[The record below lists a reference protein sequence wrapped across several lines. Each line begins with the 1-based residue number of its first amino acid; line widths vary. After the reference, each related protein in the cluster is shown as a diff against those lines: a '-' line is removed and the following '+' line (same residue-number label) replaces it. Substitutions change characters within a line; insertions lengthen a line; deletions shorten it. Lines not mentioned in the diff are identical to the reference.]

1 MQKFIDTLKSIFG
14 GRSVRYGANA
24 TAMTLLFVAVLVM
37 VNVLAVRYPQR
48 IDMTATQQFTISQ
61 QTKQILAGLNGPIEI
76 VGYFGSQ
83 DRALETDV
91 DNRLKE
97 YVSASSQVSYR
108 FIDPDRDPVAAR
120 NDNISSYGE
129 IIVKYGD
136 RKISANGS
144 DEKAITGAI
153 LQATQDVQTTVY
165 FLTGHGE
172 RTIDDYNAQNI
183 SDVRTLLEENNF
195 VVDTINLTVQSA
207 VPLENTVL
215 VIADPQQELSAD
227 ENRLIGEY
235 FQNGG
240 RLIVL
245 SDPLSPAPLT
255 ELMATWGLAWQDDM
269 IVDQQS
275 QLGNPLAPAVLEYP
289 YTDITRDL
297 LGQASVFNSV
307 RSIKETSEPGS
318 VPEGVDLRVMLQ
330 SSENSSAATDFTN
343 GQVQVQETDAVGPLL
358 FGYAIT
364 VGDGRAV
371 VIGDADFISNGYL
384 TVAQANGALFRNAV
398 AWAAT
403 QDALISLPE
412 PEFVDRRVF
421 LTDSQSTLVFY
432 SSVLGL
438 PLLFIVS
445 GIVVWWRRR

>member
-1 MQKFIDTLKSIFG
+1 MQKLIDTLKSLFG
-14 GRSVRYGANA
+14 GRSMRYGANA
-24 TAMTLLFVAVLVM
+24 TAMTLLFVTVLVM
-37 VNVLAVRYPQR
+37 ANVLAVRNHRR

-61 QTKQILAGLNGPIEI
+61 QTRQILAELKGPVEI

-83 DRALETDV
+83 DRTLEADV

-97 YVSASSQVSYR
+97 YVTASDQVSYR
-108 FIDPDRDPVAAR
+108 FIDPDRDPIAAR
-120 NDNISSYGE
+120 NDNISANGD
-129 IIVKYGD
+129 IVIKYGD
-136 RKISANGS
+136 RKIIANGS

-153 LQATQDVQTTVY
+153 LQATQETQTTVY

-172 RTIDDYNAQNI
+172 RTIDDYNAQDI
-183 SDVRTLLEENNF
+183 SDVQTLLSDNNF
-195 VVDTINLTVQSA
+195 LVENINLTVQPA
-207 VPLENTVL
+207 IPVENSVL

-227 ENRLIGEY
+227 ENRLIGEF

-240 RLIVL
+240 RLIVM
-245 SDPLSPAPLT
+245 SDPMSPGPLND
-255 ELMATWGLAWQDDM
+255 LMLTWGLAWENNI

-275 QLGNPLAPAVLEYP
+275 QLGNPIAPAVLNYP

-297 LGQASVFNSV
+297 AGQASVFNAV
-307 RSIKETSEPGS
+307 RSIRETSEPGS
-318 VPEGVDLRVMLQ
+318 VPEGVDLGVLLE
-330 SSENSSAATDFTN
+330 SSDNSSAATDFTS
-343 GQVQVQETDAVGPLL
+343 GQVKVQETDVPGPLI
-358 FGYAIT
+358 FGYT
-364 VGDGRAV
+364 VAMGDGRAV
-371 VIGDADFISNGYL
+371 VIGDTDFISNGYL
-384 TVAQANGALFRNAV
+384 NVAQANGALFRNAV
-398 AWAAT
+398 AWAAA

-412 PEFVDRRVF
+412 PEFVNRQIF

>member
-1 MQKFIDTLKSIFG
+1 MHKFIDSLKSIFG

-37 VNVLAVRYPQR
+37 VNVLAVRNHRR

-61 QTKQILAGLNGPIEI
+61 QTRQILSGLKGPIEI
-76 VGYFGSQ
+76 VGYFGTQ
-83 DRALETDV
+83 DRALESDV

-97 YVSASSQVSYR
+97 YVAASNQVSYR
-108 FIDPDRDPVAAR
+108 FIDPDRDPIAAR
-120 NDNISSYGE
+120 NDNISSYGQ
-129 IIVKYGD
+129 IVVKYGD
-136 RKISANGS
+136 RTIVASGS

-153 LQATQDVQTTVY
+153 LQATQETQTTVY

-172 RTIDDYNAQNI
+172 RTLDDYNAQAI

-195 VVDTINLTVQSA
+195 IVENINLTVQPA
-207 VPLENTVL
+207 VPVENSVL
-215 VIADPQQELSAD
+215 VVADPQQALSAD
-227 ENRLIGEY
+227 ETRLIGEF

-245 SDPLSPAPLT
+245 SDPMSEAPLPD
-255 ELMATWGLAWQDDM
+255 LMASWGLAWQNDM

-297 LGQASVFNSV
+297 AGQASVFNSV

-318 VPEGVDLRVMLQ
+318 VPEGVDLRVLLQ
-330 SSENSSAATDFTN
+330 SSTNSSAATDFSN
-343 GQVQVQETDAVGPLL
+343 GQVQVQAGDTPGPLT

-364 VGDGRAV
+364 VGQGRAV
-371 VIGDADFISNGYL
+371 VIGDADFVSNGYL
-384 TVAQANGALFRNAV
+384 KVAQANGALFRNAV
-398 AWAAT
+398 AWVAA

-412 PEFVDRRVF
+412 PEFVNRQVF
-421 LTDSQSTLVFY
+421 LTDAQSTLIFY

-438 PLLFIVS
+438 PLLFVIT